1 VSQFGNVGV
10 PKNRDA
16 VFVYGGPVRP
26 RGMLVS
32 PFRVFQSLPGE
43 LLAGLVILLF
53 MSFRGATMCV
63 GRIIVQLGSS
73 LMIFVMRSV
82 IITSRHL

>member
-1 VSQFGNVGV
+1 MSQFGNVGV
-10 PKNRDA
+10 PKGRDA
-16 VFVYGGPVRP
+16 VFINRFPVRL

-32 PFRVFQSLPGE
+32 LFRVFQSLPGE

-53 MSFRGATMCV
+53 MSFRSATMCV

-73 LMIFVMRSV
+73 LMILEMRSV